1 MAASGALAQ
10 DQRLFKNLTVS
21 DGLPHSEITSIIQD
35 KTGFLWL
42 GTLNGLTRYDEF
54 NENIYPR

>member
-35 KTGFLWL
+35 KTGFLCL
-42 GTLNGLTRYDEF
+42 VLSMD
-54 NENIYPR
+54 

>member
-21 DGLPHSEITSIIQD
+21 DGLPHSEITSMAWYSQW
-35 KTGFLWL
+35 TNPVRW
-42 GTLNGLTRYDEF
+42 
-54 NENIYPR
+54 